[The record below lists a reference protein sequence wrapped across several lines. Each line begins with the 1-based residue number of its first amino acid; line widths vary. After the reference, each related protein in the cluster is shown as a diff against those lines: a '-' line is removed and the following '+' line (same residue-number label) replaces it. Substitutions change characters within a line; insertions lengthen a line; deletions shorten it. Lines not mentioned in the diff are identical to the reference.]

1 MAVLRS
7 DQAQLTF
14 AAESAQGADREMMEG
29 TLAASPAGILSGAH
43 VAGSRTLTLTAEF
56 TRWTTAGG
64 AGAQAFTA
72 VSGTTGSET
81 SIEVDD
87 NGNGDPGI
95 IVGRIIQHGSETMKV
110 TIVSGTNNRDFTVIR
125 AYEGSA
131 QAAISD
137 NVAINGRFMP
147 GDVIRIGTLDASDAA
162 DTTVAHEI
170 RRVEAT
176 DGATIILD
184 RPISFAHAS
193 SQLVRC
199 VSAVGGNVTRNDQDK
214 YITFIPGVYDTID
227 TPDPEMSFE
236 GRRFLSTASKRNWSV
251 AYPGQQTLTGSVS
264 SFILLNGWPLRFPI
278 GSVVTKPERLA
289 GTANTLAAAANKGDV
304 FVTFANSTSLAA
316 GDFICIDDGSVT
328 KSEVRKLLDKV
339 SGNIWKL
346 NYPLNFAHDN
356 AASVEEVHGT
366 NAYYEHTIKENVELD
381 TVSWHVHMLPSD
393 EDYDRKFDRR
403 YVGGMV
409 GSATISA
416 DEGGMLSMSW
426 DGVNFLNMLHN
437 QQSQKTVG
445 TNLYEGASV
454 TANMPRY
461 GLMQQIDTDDIGPSG
476 YGAAG
481 AVGLNNGTGYPNT
494 QPYYFSQGTIKFY
507 GQEFAR
513 IRNFNLSIS
522 NGEEPRY
529 YLGRQGN
536 RARGPYEIKEGP
548 REYSMSATVALPDV
562 AEDASTAH
570 GSSTQDNALE
580 LFKQLLLEGDY
591 GGSTAAT
598 ARAGFTASL
607 RFDRGTN
614 DYIIINI
621 PAGTGTPDAGTNSL
635 NSQGI
640 FINTAQHAVTG
651 DNPFQVDV
659 SMLFRAMQITIRDS
673 EPVYP

>member
-1 MAVLRS
+1 M
-7 DQAQLTF
+7 
-14 AAESAQGADREMMEG
+14 
-29 TLAASPAGILSGAH
+29 
-43 VAGSRTLTLTAEF
+43 
-56 TRWTTAGG
+56 
-64 AGAQAFTA
+64 
-72 VSGTTGSET
+72 
-81 SIEVDD
+81 
-87 NGNGDPGI
+87 
-95 IVGRIIQHGSETMKV
+95 
-110 TIVSGTNNRDFTVIR
+110 
-125 AYEGSA
+125 
-131 QAAISD
+131 
-137 NVAINGRFMP
+137 
-147 GDVIRIGTLDASDAA
+147 
-162 DTTVAHEI
+162 
-170 RRVEAT
+170 
-176 DGATIILD
+176 
-184 RPISFAHAS
+184 
-193 SQLVRC
+193 
-199 VSAVGGNVTRNDQDK
+199 
-214 YITFIPGVYDTID
+214 
-227 TPDPEMSFE
+227 
-236 GRRFLSTASKRNWSV
+236 
-251 AYPGQQTLTGSVS
+251 
-264 SFILLNGWPLRFPI
+264 
-278 GSVVTKPERLA
+278 
-289 GTANTLAAAANKGDV
+289 
-304 FVTFANSTSLAA
+304 
-316 GDFICIDDGSVT
+316 
-328 KSEVRKLLDKV
+328 
-339 SGNIWKL
+339 